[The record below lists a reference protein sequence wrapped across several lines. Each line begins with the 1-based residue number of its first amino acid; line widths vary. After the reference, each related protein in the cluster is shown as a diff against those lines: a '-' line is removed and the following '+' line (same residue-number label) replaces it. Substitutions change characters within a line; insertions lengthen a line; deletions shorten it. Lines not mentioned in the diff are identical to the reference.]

1 MQKSKRFIC
10 PREGWFTNLLDRK
23 SRIPIEIKYILVTV
37 MGVAVIWFGIRFAFG
52 SNNPFYVVASE
63 SMLPKLK
70 VGDLLIVKHDYVG
83 FTAFNDLKIGDII
96 VFKTPGVTSDGQ
108 HKIIVHRVA
117 QIVND
122 NDGNRIIRTKGDANP
137 SSIPFLDYPIREKN
151 YIGKVVYI
159 IPHIGLLTRLIS
171 PPINYIIIAAIIGT
185 MLFYLRRGMKERV
198 S

>member
-1 MQKSKRFIC
+1 MRKSKRFIC
-10 PREGWFTNLLDRK
+10 PTEGGFTNLLDRK
-23 SRIPIEIKYILVTV
+23 SRIPIEIKYIVVTV
-37 MGVAVIWFGIRFAFG
+37 IGVTVIWFGIRFAFG

-63 SMLPKLK
+63 SMVPKLN
-70 VGDLLIVKHDYVG
+70 VGDLLIVKHDSVG

-122 NDGNRIIRTKGDANP
+122 NDGNRVIRTKGDANP

-159 IPHIGLLTRLIS
+159 IPRIGLLTRLIS

-185 MLFYLRRGMKERV
+185 MLFYLKRGMKERV